1 MDCNVEIH
9 TLSDEEEMEGDGD
22 AIIFADEIGSQPDVI
37 KTDEKKK
44 GLRNINLI
52 TSSCHFKCSC
62 NLLLFMNIFIY
73 DILFAH

>member
-44 GLRNINLI
+44 GLRNINLPLV
-52 TSSCHFKCSC
+52 FA
-62 NLLLFMNIFIY
+62 LLHRVISNVLATY
-73 DILFAH
+73 YCL